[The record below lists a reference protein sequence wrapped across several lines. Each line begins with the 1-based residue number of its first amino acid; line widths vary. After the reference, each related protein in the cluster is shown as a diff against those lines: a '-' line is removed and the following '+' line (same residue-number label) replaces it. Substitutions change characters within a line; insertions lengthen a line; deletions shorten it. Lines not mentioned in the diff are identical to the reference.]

1 MEITRQLVGVG
12 SLNQVDPIDQSLK
25 LGCQAWQQVPSP
37 AELSLRS
44 LDFRVWDFPGL
55 CHTDPCCFLPFF

>member
-25 LGCQAWQQVPSP
+25 LGCQAWQQVPLP
-37 AELSLRS
+37 AEPYHWSS
-44 LDFRVWDFPGL
+44 FNI
-55 CHTDPCCFLPFF
+55 